1 MNTISFLL
9 AGVGGQGTILASDIL
24 AAVGLRVGHDVKKS
38 EVHGMAQRGGSVT
51 TYVRW
56 ADTVHSPLIGPGEA
70 DYMLAFEKLEA
81 LRYVEMVR
89 PGGVVLVNDYTIS
102 PLSVTSGNDSY
113 PSDEQSRATLA
124 AATGQVHFIPAMALA
139 EGLGNPRVNNVVLLG
154 ALSHFLDSVPVD
166 AWLQAL
172 RERVPA
178 RLAELNERA
187 FLLGRDHMGRS
198 EQGEKK

>member
-9 AGVGGQGTILASDIL
+9 AGVGGQGTILASDVL
-24 AAVGLRVGHDVKKS
+24 AAVGLLAGHDVKKS

-81 LRYVEMVR
+81 LRYVEMMR

-102 PLSVTSGNDSY
+102 PLSVTSGSDSY
-113 PSDEQSRATLA
+113 PADLLVRTALA
-124 AATGQVHFIPAMALA
+124 AATDQAYLIPAMTLA

-154 ALSHFLDSVPVD
+154 ALSCFLADVPVEV
-166 AWLQAL
+166 WLQAL
-172 RERVPA
+172 RERVPSK
-178 RLAELNERA
+178 LAELNERA
-187 FLLGRDHMGRS
+187 FLLGRSQFSRS
-198 EQGEKK
+198 ETGEQS